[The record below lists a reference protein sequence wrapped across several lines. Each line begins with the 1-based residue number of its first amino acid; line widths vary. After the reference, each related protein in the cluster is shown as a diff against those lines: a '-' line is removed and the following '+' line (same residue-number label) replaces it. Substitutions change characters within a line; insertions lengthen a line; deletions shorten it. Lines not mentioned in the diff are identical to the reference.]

1 METFFM
7 VMKDQ
12 AQSYVSK
19 RHQSEIN
26 ARLEAASGK
35 LKAQGL
41 IITSLNEAKGGGFD
55 FSAIRSKLGLGGK
68 ISLKVL
74 VL

>member
-1 METFFM
+1 METFFI

-26 ARLEAASGK
+26 ARLEAELLARKEVGSK
-35 LKAQGL
+35 FFLMKAVACVSVETPPVTWDEG
-41 IITSLNEAKGGGFD
+41 EG
-55 FSAIRSKLGLGGK
+55 
-68 ISLKVL
+68 
-74 VL
+74 